1 MPNKDCWGVKKMN
14 KIKIRLYNEETIE
27 KFVKIASTFV
37 SDVNVYDGSIVVDG
51 KSVLGMYAIGCPKD
65 VEVYINADSVEEER
79 RFDSEMEKF
88 R

>member
-1 MPNKDCWGVKKMN
+1 MN

>member
-1 MPNKDCWGVKKMN
+1 MN

-79 RFDSEMEKF
+79 KFYAEMEKF